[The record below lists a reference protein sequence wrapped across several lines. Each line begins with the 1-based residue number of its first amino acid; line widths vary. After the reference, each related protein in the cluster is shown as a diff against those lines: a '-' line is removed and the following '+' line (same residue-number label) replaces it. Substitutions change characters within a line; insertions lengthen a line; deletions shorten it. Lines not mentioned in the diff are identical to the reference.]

1 MSRQAI
7 VPELYVSDF
16 PRSLA
21 FYTGVIGFEVL
32 YSRPE
37 ERFVYLYLGGAELM
51 LEQPILP
58 ERTFLA
64 GELVF
69 PYGRGMNLSVPVAD
83 ADAVYGRVKQANG
96 SVLLP
101 LEERWY
107 RQDAQEA
114 GSRQFVV
121 ADPDGYLLR
130 IVQSLG
136 TRPLIPRLPA

>member
-1 MSRQAI
+1 MTSQTI
-7 VPELYVSDF
+7 VPELYVSDLT
-16 PRSLA
+16 RSLD
-21 FYTGVIGFEVL
+21 FYIGVIGFKVR
-32 YSRPE
+32 YARPE
-37 ERFVYLYLGGAELM
+37 ERFVYLELGGAELM

-69 PYGRGMNLSVPVAD
+69 PYGRGINLSVPVPD
-83 ADAVYGRVKQANG
+83 VDAVYGRVKSANCPL
-96 SVLLP
+96 LLP

-107 RQDAQEA
+107 RQNLQSV
-114 GSRQFVV
+114 GSLQFVV

-136 TRPLIPRLPA
+136 YRPISALA